1 MIYFTIV
8 VANTPEVCGNLFEG
22 IKICEQTQV
31 SVVNNGLR
39 VCANIRLKYA
49 FFFKTSVKI
58 PCFTIGK
65 NGISAGNFALLEN
78 QQEMES
84 KMYDE
89 IDFQQ

>member
-8 VANTPEVCGNLFEG
+8 VASTPEMCGNLFEG
-22 IKICEQTQV
+22 VKVCEQTQV
-31 SVVNNGLR
+31 SAVSNGLR
-39 VCANIRLKYA
+39 VCVNIRVKYA
-49 FFFKTSVKI
+49 FFKGHVDI

-65 NGISAGNFALLEN
+65 KGISVNSLALLEN

-89 IDFQQ
+89 IDSEQ